1 MTRIHPT
8 ARRLLVPADSDSNT
22 GEVQLPAESP
32 TQSILIVVAHPDDEI
47 LGAGGIAGVLA
58 DQGHMV
64 TACILSGAVTAR
76 SHRPEGHEL
85 LDDTSSAASM
95 LGMQTPILGEFPNI
109 KLNTVPHLDLV
120 QFVEAAI
127 VTTGA
132 TQVFTLHPGDL
143 NDDHRQVSAACQAA
157 VRLPLRRDGLPR
169 LAGLHFMEVLSSTEW
184 AFPGSGPSF
193 RPNSFFEL
201 SEANLDR
208 KLAALARYRGV
219 MRPIPHPRSVE
230 VVRGLAAVRGSQAGM
245 IYAEAFQSAFA
256 DLAYLRNG

>member
-1 MTRIHPT
+1 MD
-8 ARRLLVPADSDSNT
+8 ANT
-22 GEVQLPAESP
+22 GEVQLLAESSS
-32 TQSILIVVAHPDDEI
+32 QSVLVVVAHPDDEI

-58 DQGHMV
+58 DQGHRV

-76 SHRPEGHEL
+76 DHRPEDHEL
-85 LDDTSSAASM
+85 LDDTLGAASM
-95 LGMQTPILGEFPNI
+95 LGMQTPILGNFPNI

-143 NDDHRQVSAACQAA
+143 NDDHRQVAAACQAA
-157 VRLPLRRDGLPR
+157 VRLPLRREGLPK
-169 LAGLHFMEVLSSTEW
+169 LQGFHFMEVLSSTDW

-201 SEANLDR
+201 GEVNLER
-208 KLAALARYRGV
+208 KLAALACYRGV
-219 MRPIPHPRSVE
+219 MRPMPHPRSVE
-230 VVRGLAAVRGSQAGM
+230 VVRGLAAVRGAQAGM
-245 IYAEAFQSAFA
+245 VYAEAFQSVFA
-256 DLAYLRNG
+256 DLTRLRNG